1 MKNPIHF
8 IRDYWNRN
16 ITKPLFASIVV
27 FLVALIGII
36 IFDLIRQPWTVNTFW
51 ENIDSEI
58 HGVFLDII
66 VIVLIYN
73 YINSLT
79 DSKREKGRI
88 EHDKLLRI
96 AQYKEEIEDYR
107 PWQIEE
113 ATWRL
118 RGLIRRMNK
127 EGETTLNLRKATLM
141 DSNLSSAHLEGA
153 KLMSANLEGANLSM
167 AHIKGAN
174 LWEAKLEGAILLEA
188 FLGGANLLGVQIKL
202 FQLKY
207 AYLSSETTMMDGTK
221 YDESW
226 AKRIGEAVVP
236 KEGEKARTSHV

>member
-1 MKNPIHF
+1 MKNPIRS
-8 IRDYWNRN
+8 IKGCWNRN
-16 ITKPLFASIVV
+16 INKPLFASVVV
-27 FLVALIGII
+27 FILASLVFIFYNII
-36 IFDLIRQPWTVNTFW
+36 RKPWILESFKP
-51 ENIDSEI
+51 NIDSEI
-58 HGVFLDII
+58 YGVFLDII
-66 VIVLIYN
+66 VVVLIYN
-73 YINSLT
+73 AINYLT
-79 DSKREKGRI
+79 DKKRQTERVESEKRQRI
-88 EHDKLLRI
+88 ER
-96 AQYKEEIEDYR
+96 YKEEIEDYR
-107 PWQIEE
+107 PWQSEE

-127 EGETTLNLRKATLM
+127 EGETTLNLRKATLK

-167 AHIKGAN
+167 AHLKGAN

-221 YDESW
+221 YDDSW
-226 AKRIGEAVVP
+226 AKRIAEAEEP
-236 KEGEKARTSHV
+236 NKAK